1 MRRLGDGLRKRG
13 GSICIIS
20 GRWWMGI
27 DSCIAVSS
35 FCNAQMASVPV
46 LLNIIFSMLLCC
58 NFVPMWNKCG
68 NQDLL
73 TRCELSVD
81 NRPVT
86 FWLPELL
93 QYVDGLSSIM
103 CAFDAQCKKCVQES
117 VVKGMWD
124 RWVMDYVKYGSFCIV
139 WSVEWQPTGCI
150 SVLELLQCANGLLSS
165 VFMFF
170 FLDSRILW
178 VLANV

>member
-1 MRRLGDGLRKRG
+1 MRKWPQFR
-13 GSICIIS
+13 
-20 GRWWMGI
+20 
-27 DSCIAVSS
+27 
-35 FCNAQMASVPV
+35 SV
-46 LLNIIFSMLLCC
+46 NIIFSMLLCC

-124 RWVMDYVKYGSFCIV
+124 RWVMDYVKHGSFCIV
-139 WSVEWQPTGCI
+139 WSVEWQSTGCI
-150 SVLELLQCANGLLSS
+150 SELELLQCANGLLSS
-165 VFMFF
+165 VLFMFF
-170 FLDSRILW
+170 FSIVEFCEFLPMCKECRRPGQWITKTRILYM
-178 VLANV
+178 V